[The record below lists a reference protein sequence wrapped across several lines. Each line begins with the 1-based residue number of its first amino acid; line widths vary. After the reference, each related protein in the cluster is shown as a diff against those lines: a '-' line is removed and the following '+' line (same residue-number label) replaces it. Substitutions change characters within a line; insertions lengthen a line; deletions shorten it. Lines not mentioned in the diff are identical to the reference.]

1 MRSIPTAVAVFIFAL
16 AAMLLGAPA
25 DARAQTAGSLAGRVV
40 SASGEA
46 VGDAVVT
53 AVYVVPGQRN
63 AQRYPAYSRLDLT
76 FRRTYTHRWGTLTP
90 YLQVLNATNRKN
102 VLFYF
107 YNFDHT
113 PATRSGVSMFPA
125 LPTIGVEAAF

>member
-1 MRSIPTAVAVFIFAL
+1 MRVMRSIPTAVAVFIFAL

-53 AVYVVPGQRN
+53 ARGAAGGERR
-63 AQRYPAYSRLDLT
+63 ARSAADGSFRIARLAAV
-76 FRRTYTHRWGTLTP
+76 RWT
-90 YLQVLNATNRKN
+90 VR
-102 VLFYF
+102 
-107 YNFDHT
+107 
-113 PATRSGVSMFPA
+113 
-125 LPTIGVEAAF
+125 AARVGFASAEQTV